1 MFLEVHPTRYLTLHG
16 TGDHSVLMSGHD
28 TQALKGIL
36 SMLLL
41 RVVDQAEDYG
51 YSIVVRLQELG
62 FDDLTEGT
70 VYPALT
76 RLQSKGL
83 LSSRLVP
90 STSGPARKDYKTTAA
105 RVDELERPLA
115 AWLTLSDNVE
125 RVMSS
130 PIPNTYAEQ
139 SPLTTRK

>member
-1 MFLEVHPTRYLTLHG
+1 
-16 TGDHSVLMSGHD
+16 MSGHD
-28 TQALKGIL
+28 TQVLKGIL

-41 RVVDQAEDYG
+41 RVVDQTEDYG

-62 FDDLTEGT
+62 FDDLAEGT

-76 RLQSKGL
+76 RLESKGL

-90 STSGPARKDYKTTAA
+90 STSGPARKYYRTTQAG
-105 RVDELERPLA
+105 VDELKRSVTNWLA
-115 AWLTLSDNVE
+115 LSENIE

-130 PIPNTYAEQ
+130 ATTPTSLDH